1 MMAFDVENKM
11 DMWFISE
18 QQPEVVGRA
27 LRASVHIAVF
37 HHVIWLGRCDK
48 RLTSHESMRSVSQE
62 HKMYP
67 PSVQHLAALTDMTL
81 RGGAPSRSDLTVIP
95 RLLALANWR
104 SPARARLIPKNIPHT
119 APVTHPRPPPPT
131 ALPRAGPFTLEI
143 ASPRHT
149 AGQTHWEPGDGG
161 LWRTRPNRAPEAEA
175 VADLG
180 ASPIFSD
187 NSSNGD

>member
-1 MMAFDVENKM
+1 
-11 DMWFISE
+11 
-18 QQPEVVGRA
+18 
-27 LRASVHIAVF
+27 
-37 HHVIWLGRCDK
+37 
-48 RLTSHESMRSVSQE
+48 
-62 HKMYP
+62 
-67 PSVQHLAALTDMTL
+67 MTL
-81 RGGAPSRSDLTVIP
+81 RGGGITVRSDREGA

-161 LWRTRPNRAPEAEA
+161 LWWTRPNRAPEAEA